1 MIMDKILIENYE
13 VVALHGVNPEEK
25 VNPQRFLISCQ
36 LETDFSMASKN
47 DNLDQTASYSAVCKL
62 IKSFVGENCFDLIE
76 TIAVRL
82 AKKIIM
88 AFPVLTA
95 VKVTVKKPDAPMKG
109 VFDYVGVSTEIAWH
123 RVYLGLGSN
132 LGDRHSYLDLAIN
145 MMLSDDNFKDI
156 RESSRIESEPYGGVA
171 DMVFVNSAVEAK
183 TLYTPRQLLDV
194 VHNIEKA
201 GDRVRKERWG
211 NRTLDVD
218 ILFYDNLVMDETD
231 LAIPHPDTHN
241 RDFVLKPLC
250 ELNENLMHPF
260 LRRRVKDLKPEKMV
274 MPTEEK

>member
-1 MIMDKILIENYE
+1 MDKIIIENYE

-25 VNPQRFLISCQ
+25 INPQRFLISCE
-36 LETDFSMASKN
+36 LETDFSLASKS
-47 DNLDQTASYSAVCKL
+47 DDLDKTASYSAVCKV
-62 IKSFVGENCFDLIE
+62 IKSFVGENSFDLIE

-82 AKKIIM
+82 AKKIILT
-88 AFPVLTA
+88 FPVLA
-95 VKVTVKKPDAPMKG
+95 GAKVTVKKPDAPMKG

-132 LGDRHSYLDLAIN
+132 LGDRHGYLDLAIN
-145 MMLSDDNFKDI
+145 MMKEDDNFKDI
-156 RESSRIESEPYGGVA
+156 RESTRVESEPYGGVA
-171 DMVFVNSAVEAK
+171 DMVFVNSAVEAR

-194 VHNIEKA
+194 VHSIEQA
-201 GDRVRKERWG
+201 GDRVRGVRWG

-218 ILFYDNLVMDETD
+218 ILFYDNVVMDETD

-241 RDFVLKPLC
+241 RDFVLNPLR